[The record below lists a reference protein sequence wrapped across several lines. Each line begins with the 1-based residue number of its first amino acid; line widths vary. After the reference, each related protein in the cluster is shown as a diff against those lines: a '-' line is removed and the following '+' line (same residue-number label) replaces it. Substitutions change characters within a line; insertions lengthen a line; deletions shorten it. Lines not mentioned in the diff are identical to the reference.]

1 MHKSL
6 LLPVI
11 AVLGGCSAAKDEAG
25 AEQAVGRFHQMLDAG
40 RYEEMY
46 DMSAPEMKSA
56 TPKASFVQLMQTIH
70 RKLGSVRQAKQ
81 QGWYVNYGTA
91 GAIVRLT
98 YQTDF
103 AAGHGAEQFVV
114 RAGPAAAVMAYNIN
128 STDLILK

>member
-40 RYEEMY
+40 RYAEMY
-46 DMSAPEMKSA
+46 DIAAPEMKSA
-56 TPKASFVQLMQTIH
+56 TPKASFVQLMETIH
-70 RKLGSVRQAKQ
+70 RKLGSVKRAKQ
-81 QGWYVNYGTA
+81 QGWNVNYGTA
-91 GAIVRLT
+91 GAIVRLS

-103 AAGHGAEQFVV
+103 AGGTGTEQFVF
-114 RAGPAAAVMAYNIN
+114 RAGPGPALVAYNIN